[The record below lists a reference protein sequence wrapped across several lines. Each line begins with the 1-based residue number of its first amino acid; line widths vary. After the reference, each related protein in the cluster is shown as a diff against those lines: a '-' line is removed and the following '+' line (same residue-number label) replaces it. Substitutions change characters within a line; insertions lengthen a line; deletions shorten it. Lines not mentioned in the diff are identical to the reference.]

1 MSIGD
6 GHIEEFG
13 ELSAT
18 EALAVV
24 VGELRGVR
32 LELARLDGIER
43 ELARLRDAVR
53 RPERI
58 LYRPVEA
65 ARRLGVGKTMV
76 YKLWNNGQLAFRKD
90 NKGRY
95 STEAQIQAY
104 LRDAH
109 FVHSA

>member
-1 MSIGD
+1 MHSG
-6 GHIEEFG
+6 GHHSDLPDFS

-32 LELARLDGIER
+32 QELARLDGVER
-43 ELARLRDAVR
+43 ELARLREAVR

-58 LYRPVEA
+58 VYRPVEA
-65 ARRLGVGKTMV
+65 AQRLKVGKTMV
-76 YKLWNNGQLAFRKD
+76 YQLWNNEQLAYHRDK
-90 NKGRY
+90 KGRY

-109 FVHSA
+109 FVH